1 MKRMRMMK
9 KKRTTVMC
17 HRINNGRHDAVGEL
31 FDFGK
36 AVMSDVAVA
45 GVVAH
50 SSLTT

>member
-9 KKRTTVMC
+9 KKRTVMC

-36 AVMSDVAVA
+36 AVMNDAAVA
-45 GVVAH
+45 AGAVAH
-50 SSLTT
+50 SLLTT